1 MYCWLERILIDR
13 KVNNKKRVFLNLIK
27 IYLLTKLMKKTVLFD
42 RHEKLNAKIV
52 DFAGFLMPVSYSSVN
67 EEHLHVRNNVGVFDV
82 SHMGEIEISG
92 SNSFNLVQYL
102 CSNDISKLKIGK
114 AQYNCLTNDKG
125 GIIDDLIVYRVES
138 EKYLLIVNASNI
150 LKDWEWINK
159 QNIKFNSLIVNL
171 SDKLSLLAVQ
181 GPKAQA
187 LCQKFTSED
196 LSLLPNYSFII
207 SSFAGIENIIIS
219 KTGYTGS
226 GGFELYI
233 PNKNAID
240 IWDALFNCKGFDLK
254 PIGLAAR
261 DTLRIEMGYCLY
273 GNDIDEETSP
283 EEANLRWI
291 TKVDT
296 SFIGHEI
303 IDKQIKKGS
312 KRKLIGFKLIE
323 KSIPRS
329 GYEVFDINSKLIGK
343 VTSGTFSP
351 VLKKGIGL
359 AYLDSVNIKDDL
371 IYIKIRNNL
380 SKAEIVKTPF
390 I

>member
-1 MYCWLERILIDR
+1 
-13 KVNNKKRVFLNLIK
+13 
-27 IYLLTKLMKKTVLFD
+27 MKKTVLFD

-92 SNSFNLVQYL
+92 SNSLNLVQYL

-114 AQYNCLTNDKG
+114 AQYNCLTNDNG

-359 AYLDSVNIKDDL
+359 AYLDSINIKDDL

>member
-1 MYCWLERILIDR
+1 
-13 KVNNKKRVFLNLIK
+13 
-27 IYLLTKLMKKTVLFD
+27 MKKTVLFD

-159 QNIKFNSLIVNL
+159 QNINFNSLIVNL

-240 IWDALFNCKGFDLK
+240 IWDALFNCKGFNLK

-380 SKAEIVKTPF
+380 SKAEIIKTPF

>member
-1 MYCWLERILIDR
+1 
-13 KVNNKKRVFLNLIK
+13 
-27 IYLLTKLMKKTVLFD
+27 MKKTVLFD

-67 EEHLHVRNNVGVFDV
+67 EEHLHVRNSVGVFDV

-92 SNSFNLVQYL
+92 SNSLDLVQYL
-102 CSNDISKLKIGK
+102 CSNDISK
-114 AQYNCLTNDKG
+114 
-125 GIIDDLIVYRVES
+125 
-138 EKYLLIVNASNI
+138 
-150 LKDWEWINK
+150 DWEWINK
-159 QNIKFNSLIVNL
+159 KNIEFKCIVVDL
-171 SDKLSLLAVQ
+171 SNKLSLLAIQ
-181 GPKAQA
+181 GPKAQE

-196 LSLLPNYSFII
+196 LSLLPNYSFTI
-207 SSFAGIENIIIS
+207 SSFAGIKDIIIS

-233 PNKNAID
+233 PNNNAID
-240 IWDALFNCKGFDLK
+240 IWDALFDSKEFDLK

-273 GNDIDEETSP
+273 GNDINEETSP

-291 TKVDT
+291 TKVET

-303 IDKQIKKGS
+303 IENQIKKGS
-312 KRKLIGFKLIE
+312 DRKLIGFKLIE
-323 KSIPRS
+323 KSIPRN
-329 GYEVFDINSKLIGK
+329 GYEVFNIDNKLIGK

-359 AYLDSVNIKDDL
+359 AYINSINLKDDL

>member
-1 MYCWLERILIDR
+1 
-13 KVNNKKRVFLNLIK
+13 
-27 IYLLTKLMKKTVLFD
+27 MKKTVLFD

-92 SNSFNLVQYL
+92 SNSLNLVQYL

>member
-1 MYCWLERILIDR
+1 
-13 KVNNKKRVFLNLIK
+13 
-27 IYLLTKLMKKTVLFD
+27 MKKTVLFD

-312 KRKLIGFKLIE
+312 QRKLIGFKLIE

>member
-1 MYCWLERILIDR
+1 
-13 KVNNKKRVFLNLIK
+13 
-27 IYLLTKLMKKTVLFD
+27 MKKTVLFD

-380 SKAEIVKTPF
+380 SIAEIVKTPF